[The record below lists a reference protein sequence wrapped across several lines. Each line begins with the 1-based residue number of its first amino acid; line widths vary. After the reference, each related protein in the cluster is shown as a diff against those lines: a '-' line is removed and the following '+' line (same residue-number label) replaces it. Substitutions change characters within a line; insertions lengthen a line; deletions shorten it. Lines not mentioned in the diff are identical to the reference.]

1 MLFQEASRD
10 KSARRMKSFSLQFAA
25 LIVII
30 VLVIGGAIAYRLA
43 TSRSGSSRT
52 DSICE
57 TCFPGE
63 PVGDVIIP
71 TLSQGVGGGDANR
84 PLNLTQGEN
93 STLGVD
99 VYLTISANVSMGF
112 KIESSPSS
120 RTTNSAAILYLF
132 KPETFQAETNRNAST
147 ILSLSVSKDAT
158 VGSYSALV
166 TVSDMDNASNSWGTL
181 VQLNIAA
188 S

>member
-1 MLFQEASRD
+1 
-10 KSARRMKSFSLQFAA
+10 MKSFSLQFAS

-43 TSRSGSSRT
+43 TSRSGSSSRT
-52 DSICE
+52 ESICE

-71 TLSQGVGGGDANR
+71 TLSQGVGGGYANR
-84 PLNLTQGEN
+84 SLNLTQGEN
-93 STLGVD
+93 TTLGVN

-120 RTTNSAAILYLF
+120 ATTNSAAILYLF
-132 KPETFQAETNRNAST
+132 TPEAFHAETNRNAST
-147 ILSLSVSKDAT
+147 ILNLSVSKDAT
-158 VGSYSALV
+158 TGSYSALV
-166 TVSDMDNASNSWGTL
+166 TVSDIDNASNSWGTL